1 MHAVNKITAA
11 VAGATGL
18 VGGLLL
24 RRLLDDPEVAC
35 VVAPTRRPLSPHP
48 KLSNPSFDGAVWPSL
63 PPLDE
68 AYGCLGTTRKRAG
81 GDDAF
86 RAVDLLLTRSFAR
99 AAKAAGARRF
109 GLVSSIGAD
118 KGSRFLYLRTKGEAE
133 AAVSG
138 FGFENVAIV
147 RPSFLLGER
156 AEPRPAENLAIAAL
170 LVLGP
175 ALVGPLRRWRG
186 VRAESVAAS
195 LVSVLRG
202 RVPGTMILESD
213 VLSFSPST

>member
-1 MHAVNKITAA
+1 MSKMTAA

-24 RRLLDDPEVAC
+24 RRLLDDPEIER
-35 VVAPTRRPLSPHP
+35 VVAPTRRPLAPHA
-48 KLSNPSFDGAVWPSL
+48 KLVNPIFDGTLWPSL

-81 GDDAF
+81 SDEAF
-86 RAVDLLLTRSFAR
+86 RAVDLVLTRSFAR

-118 KGSRFLYLRTKGEAE
+118 KGSRFLYLKTKGEAE

-138 FGFENVAIV
+138 FGFESVAIV
-147 RPSFLLGER
+147 RPSFLIGNR
-156 AEPRPAENLAIAAL
+156 AEHRPAESLTISAL
-170 LVLGP
+170 HAFEPV
-175 ALVGPLRRWRG
+175 LVGPFRRWRG
-186 VRAESVAAS
+186 VRAETVAGALIS
-195 LVSVLRG
+195 ALRG
-202 RVPGTMILESD
+202 RVPGTLVLESD
-213 VLSFSPST
+213 ALRAS